1 MDMLRALVAVSART
15 LSVAAGAQTVTVD
28 VGKVSGGT
36 AVLKKDPL
44 GPSIDAAP
52 APTR

>member
-1 MDMLRALVAVSART
+1 MDMLGTLVAVSALT

-28 VGKVSGGT
+28 AGKVSGGT
-36 AVLKKDPL
+36 AVLEKDPL
-44 GPSIDAAP
+44 GPTIDAAP